1 MRFRDW
7 CLNAWR
13 TSQRAPGWVWSTMKR
28 RKVREELEE
37 GDERAERMKKRVVFS
52 QKLAFVQVR

>member
-1 MRFRDW
+1 
-7 CLNAWR
+7 
-13 TSQRAPGWVWSTMKR
+13 MKR

-52 QKLAFVQVR
+52 RKLAFVQGR